1 MSNNLFY
8 IKNKRVEDYENP
20 LTLYKKSYR
29 LQTSLLT
36 TMYKRISKLALW
48 NLRVQMIN
56 VSLINPTNDLHN

>member
-1 MSNNLFY
+1 MKFHAINDPS
-8 IKNKRVEDYENP
+8 
-20 LTLYKKSYR
+20 TLYKKSYR

-48 NLRVQMIN
+48 NLQVQMIN

>member
-1 MSNNLFY
+1 MKFRAIN
-8 IKNKRVEDYENP
+8 DP
-20 LTLYKKSYR
+20 LTLYRKSYR
-29 LQTSLLT
+29 LQTSLLR